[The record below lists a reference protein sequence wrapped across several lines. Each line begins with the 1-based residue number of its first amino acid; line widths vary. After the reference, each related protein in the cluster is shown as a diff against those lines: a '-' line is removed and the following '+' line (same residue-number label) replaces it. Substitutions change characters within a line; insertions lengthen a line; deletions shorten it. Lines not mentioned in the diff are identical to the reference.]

1 MHLDTSV
8 IHLNKVGEALEKR
21 LLRLGIKT
29 AHDLLFHFPFRYE
42 DFSQVSGITQLQN
55 GQETTIEGTVELI
68 ANKRSPRK
76 WTMITEAVVSD
87 GTAQMR
93 VVWFGQPFI
102 AKSLHVGDRVFLSGK
117 VKDDMFGLQMVSPSY
132 EKIRNQASVTSNLD
146 TLNTARIVPMY
157 SLTTGLTQKQLR
169 MLIKQV
175 LPVAKELSE
184 WLPEDIR
191 DRADV
196 MPLHEALAHI
206 HFPEDLDSL
215 KHAERRLKFDE
226 LFLLQLRAEMI
237 RQEVKQETAS
247 EIPFAEETIKAFVAA
262 LPFALTKAQKIAAWE
277 ILKDIEKKEPMNR
290 LLEGDVGSGKTVVA
304 AMATLDAVHAGFQVA
319 IMAPTEIL
327 AKQHFQSFQ
336 TLLPNAKILLIT
348 SSEIRNLKLEIGE
361 ESKKKRRD
369 QAIACMK
376 SGEAQIVIG
385 THALLT
391 DDVLFKKLGLV
402 IVDEQHRFGV
412 AQRKTIRSKSGNP
425 DTMPHFLSM
434 TATPIPRSFALTL
447 YGDLDLSIINEMP
460 VGRKPVKTTVVDP
473 HARSAAYDVIRDEVK
488 AGRQVFVICP
498 LIEEK
503 KDEGTGSS
511 TSADRRDLSVQTS
524 GSEKKSVLAEYE
536 KLSTKI
542 FPNLRVA
549 YIHGKM
555 KSVEKDAV
563 MNKFA
568 TGEIDILV
576 STSVVEVGVNIPNA
590 SVMMIEGAENFGLAQ
605 LHQFRGRVGRSEY
618 QSYCFLFTD
627 SDSQRVAERLKF
639 FSSTTNGFK
648 VAEYDLEMRGP
659 GEVYGKMQSGMGEL
673 KFATMQDGEL
683 IKLAREVARG
693 IDFEKYSTLK
703 ERVEEWERGIHL
715 E

>member
-1 MHLDTSV
+1 MHLDTPV

-21 LLRLGIKT
+21 LFRLGIKT
-29 AHDLLFHFPFRYE
+29 AQDLLFHFPFRYE
-42 DFSQVSGITQLQN
+42 DFSQVSGIKQLTD
-55 GQETTIEGTVELI
+55 GQETTIEGTIELI

-76 WTMITEAVVSD
+76 RTMITEAVVND
-87 GTAQMR
+87 GTSQMR

-102 AKSLHVGDRVFLSGK
+102 AKTLHVGDRVFLSGK

-132 EKIRNQASVTSNLD
+132 EKIKNQASVTSNQD

-157 SLTTGLTQKQLR
+157 ALTNGITQKQLR
-169 MLIKQV
+169 MLIKQA
-175 LPVAKELSE
+175 LPVAKDLPE
-184 WLPEDIR
+184 WIPEDIR
-191 DRADV
+191 DRVDV
-196 MPLHEALAHI
+196 MTLHEALEQI
-206 HFPEDLDSL
+206 HFPEDMDALR
-215 KHAERRLKFDE
+215 HAERRLKFDE

-237 RQEVKQETAS
+237 RQEVKRETAT
-247 EIPFAEETIKAFVAA
+247 EIPFAESEVKSFVDG
-262 LPFALTKAQKIAAWE
+262 LPFTLTKAQKVAAWE
-277 ILKDIEKKEPMNR
+277 ILQDMEKSEPMNR

-304 AMATLDAVHAGFQVA
+304 AMATLDAMKAGMQVA

-327 AKQHFQSFQ
+327 ARQHFSSFQ
-336 TLLPNAKILLIT
+336 GLLPEAKILLLT
-348 SSEIRNLKLEIGE
+348 SGEIGTTASVSPENWKLEIGE
-361 ESKKKRRD
+361 SSKKKRRD
-369 QAIACMK
+369 AALHYMK
-376 SGEAQIVIG
+376 TGEAQVVIG

-391 DDVLFKKLGLV
+391 DDVLFQNLGLV
-402 IVDEQHRFGV
+402 IIDEQHRFGV
-412 AQRKTIRSKSGNP
+412 EQRKTIREKSGNP

-434 TATPIPRSFALTL
+434 TATPIPRSFSLTL

-460 VGRKPVKTTVVDP
+460 AGRKPVKTTVVEP
-473 HARSAAYDVIRDEVK
+473 HTRPASYDFIRDEVK

-503 KDEGTGSS
+503 EGTQS
-511 TSADRRDLSVQTS
+511 S
-524 GSEKKSVLAEYE
+524 GSEKKSVLTEYE
-536 KLSTKI
+536 KLSTQI
-542 FPNLRVA
+542 FPKLRVG
-549 YIHGKM
+549 YIHGKL
-555 KSVEKDAV
+555 KAAEKDET

-568 TGEIDILV
+568 AGEIDILV

-590 SVMMIEGAENFGLAQ
+590 TVMMIEGAENFGLAQ
-605 LHQFRGRVGRSEY
+605 LHQFRGRVGRSDH

-627 SDSQRVAERLKF
+627 SDSRRVAERLKF
-639 FSSTTNGFK
+639 FSSTTDGFK
-648 VAEYDLEMRGP
+648 VAEYDLDMRGP

-703 ERVEEWERGIHL
+703 ERVEEWEKKVHL

>member
-132 EKIRNQASVTSNLD
+132 EKIRDQKADITKQD

-157 SLTTGLTQKQLR
+157 PLTIGLTQKQLR
-169 MLIKQV
+169 LLIKQV
-175 LPVAKELSE
+175 LPVAKELKE

-196 MPLHEALAHI
+196 MPLHEALEHI
-206 HFPEDLDSL
+206 HFPENLDSL

-290 LLEGDVGSGKTVVA
+290 MLEGDVGSGKTVVA

-391 DDVLFKKLGLV
+391 DDVLFKNLGLV

-412 AQRKTIRSKSGNP
+412 AQRKTIREKSGNP
-425 DTMPHFLSM
+425 NTMPHFLSM

-659 GEVYGKMQSGMGEL
+659 GEVYGKMQSGMTEL